1 MNTQPLLVLT
11 ALPDA
16 ATAEAVARRLVDE
29 ERAACV
35 SIGAPVRLLYHCRGK
50 IETAFIRARRS
61 FVTVPLS
68 ALLAIFAVTSSA
80 WAAPASQ
87 PSDDLLQPEDAF
99 RTTATLVAPNR
110 IEIRYDTA
118 PGYYLYRDRL
128 TYVLEPATAKLGK
141 PNLPAGKVKKDEF
154 FGRQIVY
161 RNKTVV
167 NLPVKSDGATP
178 LTLTADLQGCA
189 DLGVCYPPV
198 RRTFTLTPSDR

>member
-35 SIGAPVRLLYHCRGK
+35 SIGAPVRSLYHCCGK

-61 FVTVPLS
+61 FVTVPLP
-68 ALLAIFAVTSSA
+68 ALLAMFAVTSSA

-87 PSDDLLQPEDAF
+87 PGDDLLPPEDAF

-198 RRTFTLTPSDR
+198 RRTFTLTPSGR

>member
-1 MNTQPLLVLT
+1 MLT

-35 SIGAPVRLLYHCRGK
+35 SIGAPVRSLYHCRGK

-61 FVTVPLS
+61 FVTVLMT
-68 ALLAIFAVTSSA
+68 ALLAVFAVASSVL
-80 WAAPASQ
+80 AAPASQ
-87 PSDDLLQPEDAF
+87 PGEDLLQPEDAF

-198 RRTFTLTPSDR
+198 RRTFTLTPSGR

>member
-16 ATAEAVARRLVDE
+16 ATAEAVARRLVGE

-35 SIGAPVRLLYHCRGK
+35 SIGAPVRSLYHCWGK

-61 FVTVPLS
+61 FVTVPLP

-198 RRTFTLTPSDR
+198 RRTFTMTPSGR

>member
-1 MNTQPLLVLT
+1 MLPPPKLSHAGSSAKNVLPAFRSVRRYGHSIT
-11 ALPDA
+11 AA
-16 ATAEAVARRLVDE
+16 AKSKRR
-29 ERAACV
+29 
-35 SIGAPVRLLYHCRGK
+35 Y
-50 IETAFIRARRS
+50 RARRS
-61 FVTVPLS
+61 FVTVPLP

-141 PNLPAGKVKKDEF
+141 PNLPPGKVKKDEF

-198 RRTFTLTPSDR
+198 RRTFTLTPSGR